1 MEKCCQPRPAPG
13 PGPAPALRGTLR
25 TAAAPREQ
33 PAAKPWAPT
42 GAPAPAADGPAEER
56 AQTAAPCRSGGAAE
70 PPQPAKNR
78 RGGGAGWESRTQ
90 ERSPRAG
97 EGRFAPDADVVFPAP
112 GAVERSPAPDGTGLA
127 AAFAAA
133 EAARLQQASAPEQEP
148 EQPPQPA
155 APCRGGGAGRESRT
169 QERNLQAGEGLFAP
183 DTDAVSPAPEVEAV
197 ERSPSPAGTGLAAAF
212 AAAEA
217 LRRAQAGEP
226 ALEQEPPAEEDPTAA
241 APVSAATQPP
251 AAPDTAGLDAALDRA
266 LGWGATA
273 GSSLAASRAAA
284 ALLDWG
290 EDAQAA
296 QQDPEALA
304 AAVGRWLQRQQRAD
318 AETLR
323 ENWPRIAAHG
333 SALVRGLAPHAG
345 RLADA
350 GNPLRRSAYHPA
362 HWAAVRQAVEQALN
376 GA

>member
-1 MEKCCQPRPAPG
+1 MEKCCQPRPLPG

-33 PAAKPWAPT
+33 PAAEPWAPT
-42 GAPAPAADGPAEER
+42 GAPAADGPAEER
-56 AQTAAPCRSGGAAE
+56 AQPAAPCRSGGAAE
-70 PPQPAKNR
+70 PAQPAKDR

-97 EGRFAPDADVVFPAP
+97 EGLFAPDAVSPAP
-112 GAVERSPAPDGTGLA
+112 DAVERSPAPDGTGLA
-127 AAFAAA
+127 AAFATA
-133 EAARLQQASAPEQEP
+133 EAARLQQASAPEQEPEP

-183 DTDAVSPAPEVEAV
+183 DTEAAFPAPEADAIDRSPSATAADLSPAPTEA
-197 ERSPSPAGTGLAAAF
+197 PADNRQAA
-212 AAAEA
+212 
-217 LRRAQAGEP
+217 Q
-226 ALEQEPPAEEDPTAA
+226 PPAEEDLPAA
-241 APVSAATQPP
+241 APAVATQPP

-273 GSSLAASRAAA
+273 GSSLASSRAAA

-376 GA
+376 GV